1 MKQHKRPVLN
11 RTHRGLYEVSISVDG
26 QRRSARIVDAGTGW
40 IHLSTTSIH
49 PVDPQVN
56 LSIIHRGPRGGMLRL
71 GATCLSAHQRGDMT
85 LLRLRLDRVKA
96 TEEQEFMA
104 CFLEQSL
111 GYPDA
116 ALIADTDTIVA
127 ITDDP
132 RVEAERLSGRSAP
145 STRPRPLR
153 SLSRFHRW
161 SRLATTVNY
170 DGYCWRNDV
179 IQSTT
184 IRRVSRDGRRLFL
197 SWSGDEPEI
206 WEQLKLEVD
215 VGSLGDPKPV
225 CLNATVVG
233 TCRIDTD
240 GQHLLIVRLTRVMGS
255 VDQRL
260 WFNALQRRRP
270 TRTQPFHA
278 RPQVKSTDSSPRC

>member
-1 MKQHKRPVLN
+1 MKQHKRPILN

-40 IHLSTTSIH
+40 IHLSTASIQ
-49 PVDPQVN
+49 PSDPQVS

-71 GATCLSAHQRGDMT
+71 GATCLSTHQRGDVT
-85 LLRLRLDRVKA
+85 LLRLRPDRAKA
-96 TEEQEFMA
+96 TKEQEFMDS
-104 CFLEQSL
+104 FLEQSL

-116 ALIADTDTIVA
+116 ALIADTDMIDA
-127 ITDDP
+127 IAGAPPVD
-132 RVEAERLSGRSAP
+132 AQGMGSRSAP

-170 DGYCWRNDV
+170 SGQCWRNEMV
-179 IQSTT
+179 QPTT

-197 SWSGDEPEI
+197 SWAGGEPEI

-215 VGSLGDPKPV
+215 VGSLGEPKPV
-225 CLNATVVG
+225 QLYATVVG
-233 TCRIDTD
+233 TCRVDVD
-240 GQHLLIVRLTRVMGS
+240 GERLLIVRLTRVMGS

-260 WFNALQRRRP
+260 WFRALKRRRP
-270 TRTQPFHA
+270 TRTQPFHP
-278 RPQVKSTDSSPRC
+278 RPQVNSTDSSPRC

>member
-1 MKQHKRPVLN
+1 
-11 RTHRGLYEVSISVDG
+11 
-26 QRRSARIVDAGTGW
+26 
-40 IHLSTTSIH
+40 
-49 PVDPQVN
+49 
-56 LSIIHRGPRGGMLRL
+56 MLRL
-71 GATCLSAHQRGDMT
+71 GATCLSAHQRGDVT
-85 LLRLRLDRVKA
+85 LLRLRPDRVRGV
-96 TEEQEFMA
+96 EEQGFMA

-116 ALIADTDTIVA
+116 ALIADTDTIDA
-127 ITDDP
+127 IMDAP
-132 RVEAERLSGRSAP
+132 RVEADRLSDRSAP

-170 DGYCWRNDV
+170 DGRCFHNDR

-197 SWSGDEPEI
+197 SWSGGEPEI

-215 VGSLGDPKPV
+215 VGSLGEPKPV
-225 CLNATVVG
+225 LLNATVVG
-233 TCRIDTD
+233 TCRVDTD
-240 GQHLLIVRLTRVMGS
+240 GEQLLIVRLTRVMGS

-260 WFNALQRRRP
+260 WFNALQRRHP
-270 TRTQPFHA
+270 TKTHPIHA